1 MDSKGGWRF
10 NFCMRRV
17 FILSWIVASI
27 FSANAGEQLS
37 PTKDGPKLA
46 DELSQ
51 KLYAQGSFQATYD
64 IFVAG
69 RDKPVGIMEFL
80 FNNEQRY
87 SLLKMSE
94 PKSFFGLVH
103 WTNSFYVVVDVSA
116 LNKESGNI
124 KMLAITGTKGRE
136 GQFSFKQMLE
146 HLDNPVSIFSF
157 ICKQL
162 QPDSTNFVDPAAL
175 CIMHP
180 TLSLG
185 LGSTNIALGYLSGG
199 TNLEVSWLDPNEIT
213 NALAIAENLD
223 SVQFSYPHNRI
234 VSVDRQTG
242 LLLDDS
248 MPKPVRHNPR
258 EIKLVKQS
266 RLESPVPYSLLI
278 PEFNRIKFKEFPS
291 KLFYN
296 RLATK
301 YFADVGQQ
309 LKTNNDFEAMFLTNS
324 AKLIAAAREAGHEM
338 VRADAEARAT
348 PERIMHWRNKTLIPA
363 YKDYLKNPPVDMKDL
378 SFTNLLVWASSIA
391 KTNVNLM
398 MSPGAST
405 LVDKAIEEIPD
416 VISTLPRDLQKPYTK
431 INAILLPALLEGGM
445 SEYLTVALN
454 RVRTLPPPDL
464 NSEEANAYVK
474 RGTLEQ
480 QRKDWADAIYDFQKA
495 MELMPGDASM
505 KKKLDEVKTQAKE

>member
-1 MDSKGGWRF
+1 
-10 NFCMRRV
+10 MRRV
-17 FILSWIVASI
+17 FILSWIVISIASI

-51 KLYAQGSFQATYD
+51 KLYAQGSFQATY
-64 IFVAG
+64 
-69 RDKPVGIMEFL
+69 
-80 FNNEQRY
+80 
-87 SLLKMSE
+87 S
-94 PKSFFGLVH
+94 
-103 WTNSFYVVVDVSA
+103 
-116 LNKESGNI
+116 
-124 KMLAITGTKGRE
+124 
-136 GQFSFKQMLE
+136 
-146 HLDNPVSIFSF
+146 
-157 ICKQL
+157 
-162 QPDSTNFVDPAAL
+162 
-175 CIMHP
+175 
-180 TLSLG
+180 
-185 LGSTNIALGYLSGG
+185 SGG
-199 TNLEVSWLDPNEIT
+199 TNLDVSWLDLNEIT
-213 NALAIAENLD
+213 NALAIVENPD
-223 SVQFSYPHNRI
+223 SVQFSYPDNRI

-248 MPKPVRHNPR
+248 MPKPLRHNPR

-348 PERIMHWRNKTLIPA
+348 PERIMKWRNKTLIPA

-431 INAILLPALLEGGM
+431 INAILLAGAGVSSQVSAIEALSDLFNPFPPVAVVSGG
-445 SEYLTVALN
+445 V
-454 RVRTLPPPDL
+454 
-464 NSEEANAYVK
+464 
-474 RGTLEQ
+474 
-480 QRKDWADAIYDFQKA
+480 
-495 MELMPGDASM
+495 
-505 KKKLDEVKTQAKE
+505 